1 MKSFFI
7 RNTNVFLKAA
17 ITLGLD
23 FSLDLEYP
31 NQLFLILNERKK
43 LWIPENRWVVVEDAF
58 VAVITDQEYKMLN

>member
-7 RNTNVFLKAA
+7 RNANDFLKAA

-23 FSLDLEYP
+23 FSLDLENPY
-31 NQLFLILNERKK
+31 QLFLILNERKK

-58 VAVITDQEYKMLN
+58 VAVLTDQEYKMLN

>member
-7 RNTNVFLKAA
+7 RNTNDFLKVA

-23 FSLDLEYP
+23 FSLDLENP

-58 VAVITDQEYKMLN
+58 VAVLTDQEYKMLN